1 MKIVRAPVEVE
12 VKKGWPVVI
21 TWQNRRMRVRQVS
34 DWWVAR
40 ERWWSR
46 DEERVYFRLVTDT
59 GTVEIYRSGD
69 KSGEKSG
76 EKWTLARM
84 FD

>member
-1 MKIVRAPVEVE
+1 MKIIRAPVEVD
-12 VKKGWPVVI
+12 VKKGWPVSI
-21 TWQNRRMRVRQVS
+21 RWQNRRWSVTQVS

-46 DEERVYFRLVTDT
+46 EEERVYFRLVTDR
-59 GTVEIYRSGD
+59 GVVEVYRSGD
-69 KSGEKSG
+69 D
-76 EKWTLARM
+76 WTLARL

>member
-1 MKIVRAPVEVE
+1 MKIIRAPVEVE

-21 TWQNRRMRVRQVS
+21 IWRDRRMRVRQVS

-59 GTVEIYRSGD
+59 GTVEIYRSVD
-69 KSGEKSG
+69 KSG

>member
-1 MKIVRAPVEVE
+1 MKIIRAPVEVE

-21 TWQNRRMRVRQVS
+21 RWEHRRMTVRQVS

-46 DEERVYFRLVTDT
+46 EEERVYFRLVTDT
-59 GTVEIYRSGD
+59 GTVEVYRCGD
-69 KSGEKSG
+69 
-76 EKWTLARM
+76 KWTLARM

>member
-1 MKIVRAPVEVE
+1 MKIVRVPVEVE
-12 VKKGWPVVI
+12 LKKGWPVMI
-21 TWQNRRMRVRQVS
+21 HWEHRHMRVRQVS

-46 DEERVYFRLVTDT
+46 EEERVYFRLVTDT
-59 GTVEIYRSGD
+59 GTVEVYRLGD
-69 KSGEKSG
+69 K
-76 EKWTLARM
+76 WILARM